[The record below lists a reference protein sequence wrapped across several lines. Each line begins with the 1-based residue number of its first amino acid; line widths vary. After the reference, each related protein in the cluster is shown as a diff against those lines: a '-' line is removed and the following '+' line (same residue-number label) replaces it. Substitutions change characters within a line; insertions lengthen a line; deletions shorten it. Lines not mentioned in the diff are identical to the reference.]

1 MGIAGFFFSHYLSV
15 WWVIYFHPGISN
27 WTFISIHW
35 NLISEVWLLLWRNK
49 AGVNCPGRT
58 LSDITE
64 RSGWALQNFDPSV
77 LSIDTGTTRPPRDG
91 EVPGVDYNF
100 LSVEDFLKLEQSGTL
115 LEIGSYE
122 GKRLTRAFLSFY
134 SVSVPSRTRM
144 FGCSPQGGPSGGGGS
159 TQNPFRRLRYQEL
172 VVVDV
177 IIW

>member
-1 MGIAGFFFSHYLSV
+1 M
-15 WWVIYFHPGISN
+15 
-27 WTFISIHW
+27 
-35 NLISEVWLLLWRNK
+35 
-49 AGVNCPGRT
+49 NCPGRT
-58 LSDITE
+58 SSDITE

-134 SVSVPSRTRM
+134 SVSFPFRLAP
-144 FGCSPQGGPSGGGGS
+144 GCSPQGGPSGGGGS

-177 IIW
+177 II